1 MAQMNRMK
9 SNLQTI
15 ESIVSELEAG
25 NLTQQD
31 LEKLVERT
39 RELYEISLILRHKAY
54 EEQVYGT
61 TFDSTEVPVN
71 SDVQTAYTSDEI
83 SLEMNLEDS
92 EENELENLDYEA
104 EQAQPSFE
112 FSLFEEPTQPL
123 EYSTNEA
130 LLEEQSIP
138 FVASEEKTISVAEKE
153 LESQEFSTE
162 MPVEAITDFAEMNSN
177 GAFMNRFSVVDAQIT
192 NQIGMSHLET
202 LIGSFGLNERL
213 QYINELFDG
222 SSEAL
227 SNAVKALDS
236 ASGYSDALLKIAQLA
251 DQYQWDLSSDTVEE
265 FMVKIQR
272 RHV

>member
-61 TFDSTEVPVN
+61 ALDSTEVPVN

-83 SLEMNLEDS
+83 SLEMNLAES
-92 EENELENLDYEA
+92 EEIELENLDYEA
-104 EQAQPSFE
+104 EQPQPTFE

-123 EYSTNEA
+123 EDSINES
-130 LLEEQSIP
+130 LLEEQLIP
-138 FVASEEKTISVAEKE
+138 FFESDEKSISEEVEE
-153 LESQEFSTE
+153 EFDSHEINTE
-162 MPVEAITDFAEMNSN
+162 MPNEVTNDFAEMDSN

-192 NQIGMSHLET
+192 NQIGMS
-202 LIGSFGLNERL
+202 RL
-213 QYINELFDG
+213 
-222 SSEAL
+222 
-227 SNAVKALDS
+227 
-236 ASGYSDALLKIAQLA
+236 
-251 DQYQWDLSSDTVEE
+251 
-265 FMVKIQR
+265 
-272 RHV
+272 